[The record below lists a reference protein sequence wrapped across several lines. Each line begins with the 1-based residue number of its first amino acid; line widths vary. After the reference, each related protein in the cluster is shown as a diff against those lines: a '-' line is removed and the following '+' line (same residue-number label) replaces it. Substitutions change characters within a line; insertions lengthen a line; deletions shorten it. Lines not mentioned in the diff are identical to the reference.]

1 MAKNKTTVEVQ
12 EKTID
17 PETAGET
24 ASVEPE
30 DLEQSAA
37 ATVRKYIYSA
47 MAIGLIPAPIV
58 DLAGLTALQLK
69 MVHSLAKHYDV
80 PFKEDL
86 GKSTITSLLGAVGPV
101 TLARGTFGSLVK
113 AIPVIGTAV
122 GIATQPVLAG
132 AYTYAIGKVFIQH
145 FEAGGTFLNLNPK
158 KVKAHFAQQF
168 QEGKLVAKEIVKE
181 IVVEKNT
188 EPKA

>member
-1 MAKNKTTVEVQ
+1 MAKNKTAVQ
-12 EKTID
+12 EQEKNVD
-17 PETAGET
+17 PAQEAEGEAT
-24 ASVEPE
+24 SAEPE
-30 DLEQSAA
+30 DLEQSAV
-37 ATVRKYIYSA
+37 ATVNKYVYSA

-58 DLAGLTALQLK
+58 DLAGLIALQLK
-69 MVHSLAKHYDV
+69 MVHSLATHYDV
-80 PFKEDL
+80 PFREDL

-158 KVKAHFAQQF
+158 KVKVHFAQQF
-168 QEGKLVAKEIVKE
+168 QEGKLVAKEM
-181 IVVEKNT
+181 VVNT
-188 EPKA
+188 KTKA